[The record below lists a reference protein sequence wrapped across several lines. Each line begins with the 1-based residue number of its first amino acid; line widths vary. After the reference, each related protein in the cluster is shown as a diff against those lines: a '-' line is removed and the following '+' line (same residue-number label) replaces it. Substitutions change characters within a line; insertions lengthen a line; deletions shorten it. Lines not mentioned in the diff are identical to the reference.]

1 MIKEKQITI
10 GITAH
15 VDAGKTT
22 LSEAML
28 YLSGELKSPGRVD
41 HGSAFLDDDPIERQ
55 RGITIFSRQARFTI
69 GKNEEHG
76 HGAAEVTLI
85 DTPGHV
91 DFSAEM
97 ERSLWVLDYALLVI
111 SGSEGVQPHT
121 KTLYRML
128 REREIPVFVFVNK
141 MDIAI
146 KSKEEILESLQ
157 DELGM
162 PAVEFSRAAERP
174 EEFIDDVTMVSQ
186 SMAEYVLE
194 NMQDDT
200 AEKSRGEKAADEL
213 FDEKI
218 SDAVLAGEIVPVMY
232 GSALRIEGV
241 SELLEVIGKYTKP
254 PAYKDTFGAKVYKT
268 MTDKTGEKLSFI
280 KVTGGSLNVRDNVS
294 VKSPAISG
302 RSQQVTNENGK
313 MPGVS
318 DGSDVRKTAKIN
330 QIRLYSGNR
339 FQTIDTAGAGM
350 VCAVTGLGSVIPG
363 TALGNEDPAADL
375 SSEPFMIYSVII
387 PDGKDPHAVMGD
399 MQTLSSE
406 DPALCAE
413 WSGDGSEILIRI
425 MGEVQLQILQ
435 QIIRD
440 RFGYEVGFGQ
450 GRVLY
455 LETITDTYEGVGHFE
470 PLRHY
475 AEVHLIISPGERG
488 SGIVITSD
496 VAEDELALNWQRL
509 IWTHLEEKEHTGVL
523 TGAPLTDV
531 HISIA
536 AGKAHLK
543 HTMGGD
549 FREATYRA
557 VRHAMMQAK
566 RDGNML
572 LLEPWCEYEIELPAK
587 DLGRAVTDIK
597 QMGGIQSDLEQGE
610 ATAVIR
616 GRVPSAKIEPYRQVL
631 TGYTSGEGKLH
642 VTQCGYDAA
651 CDADT
656 VIEETGYDAEHDTA
670 NPADSVFVSH
680 TGSDIVK
687 WDEVFEHM
695 HLTGV
700 LKSGTRV
707 ENRYIADPREA
718 ARRRMAAEKDL
729 QRIFEMTYG
738 QAKPKRYIESKT
750 VTAGEDDLSEEE
762 AADRAARNEEIRAK
776 HEKKSAPGD
785 ERPPLLLIDGYN
797 LIFAD
802 EELKELSTID
812 AGSARDSLIERLVN
826 YAGYTGMEV
835 KLVFDAYKVAPGDG
849 STEKYSGVEVI
860 FTAADELAD
869 VRIGRMA
876 DAAGTR
882 RVYVVSSD
890 RLVQQDVW
898 TKGAMRISSRE
909 FLENLSRTEDEI
921 RARLKM

>member
-76 HGAAEVTLI
+76 QGAAEVTLI

-111 SGSEGVQPHT
+111 SGSEGIQSHT

-128 REREIPVFVFVNK
+128 KERGIPVFVFVNK

-241 SELLEVIGKYTKP
+241 SELLEVIGKYTRP

-413 WSGDGSEILIRI
+413 WSRDGSEILIRI

>member
-10 GITAH
+10 GLTAH

-76 HGAAEVTLI
+76 QGAAEVTLI

-111 SGSEGVQPHT
+111 SGSEGIQSHT

-128 REREIPVFVFVNK
+128 KERGIPVFVFVNK

-413 WSGDGSEILIRI
+413 WSRDGSEILIRI

>member
-1 MIKEKQITI
+1 MSVSSVSTEEMGEQRLFTQRVRAVTHVFDHRPLAYTHSYGCQQNVSDGEKIN
-10 GITAH
+10 G
-15 VDAGKTT
+15 
-22 LSEAML
+22 ML
-28 YLSGELKSPGRVD
+28 
-41 HGSAFLDDDPIERQ
+41 
-55 RGITIFSRQARFTI
+55 
-69 GKNEEHG
+69 
-76 HGAAEVTLI
+76 
-85 DTPGHV
+85 
-91 DFSAEM
+91 AEM
-97 ERSLWVLDYALLVI
+97 GFGFTDSPEHADLVLYNTCAVRENAENRVFGNVGALKALKQKNPDMVI
-111 SGSEGVQPHT
+111 AVCGCMVQQEH
-121 KTLYRML
+121 
-128 REREIPVFVFVNK
+128 I
-141 MDIAI
+141 
-146 KSKEEILESLQ
+146 
-157 DELGM
+157 
-162 PAVEFSRAAERP
+162 AERMKKRFPYVDLIFGTHVLHRFP
-174 EEFIDDVTMVSQ
+174 ELLYTIYEKRRRTVCIPDCDGVV
-186 SMAEYVLE
+186 AEGLPVRR
-194 NMQDDT
+194 D
-200 AEKSRGEKAADEL
+200 SRFKA
-213 FDEKI
+213 
-218 SDAVLAGEIVPVMY
+218 SVPVMY

-254 PAYKDTFGAKVYKT
+254 PAYKDTFGARVYKT

-302 RSQQVTNENGK
+302 RSHQVTNENGK

-651 CDADT
+651 CDANT

-695 HLTGV
+695 HLPVV
-700 LKSGTRV
+700 LKTETRGGDQ
-707 ENRYIADPREA
+707 YITDPHDNNEITGANAAEKIDPREA

-762 AADRAARNEEIRAK
+762 AA
-776 HEKKSAPGD
+776 
-785 ERPPLLLIDGYN
+785 
-797 LIFAD
+797 
-802 EELKELSTID
+802 
-812 AGSARDSLIERLVN
+812 GSHSCGSPRDSYPSATSSAIISVN
-826 YAGYTGMEV
+826 PAANIKTPMFECSPS
-835 KLVFDAYKVAPGDG
+835 DI
-849 STEKYSGVEVI
+849 SG
-860 FTAADELAD
+860 
-869 VRIGRMA
+869 
-876 DAAGTR
+876 
-882 RVYVVSSD
+882 
-890 RLVQQDVW
+890 
-898 TKGAMRISSRE
+898 ISS
-909 FLENLSRTEDEI
+909 STTT
-921 RARLKM
+921 

>member
-76 HGAAEVTLI
+76 QGAAEVTLI

-399 MQTLSSE
+399 MQTLSSV

-413 WSGDGSEILIRI
+413 WSMDGSEILIRI

-572 LLEPWCEYEIELPAK
+572 LLEPWCEYEIELPEK

-921 RARLKM
+921 RARLEM

>member
-55 RGITIFSRQARFTI
+55 RGITIFSRQARFTT

-76 HGAAEVTLI
+76 RGVAGVTLI

-111 SGSEGVQPHT
+111 SGSEGIQSHT

-128 REREIPVFVFVNK
+128 KERGIPVFVFVNK

-413 WSGDGSEILIRI
+413 WSRDGSEILIRI

-536 AGKAHLK
+536 GGKAHLK

>member
-76 HGAAEVTLI
+76 QGAAEVTLI

-111 SGSEGVQPHT
+111 SGSEGIQSHT

-128 REREIPVFVFVNK
+128 KERGIPVFVFVNK

-268 MTDKTGEKLSFI
+268 VTDKNGEKLSFI
-280 KVTGGSLNVRDNVS
+280 KITGGSLNVRDNVS

-413 WSGDGSEILIRI
+413 WSRDGSEILIRI

-509 IWTHLEEKEHTGVL
+509 IWTHLEEK
-523 TGAPLTDV
+523 
-531 HISIA
+531 
-536 AGKAHLK
+536 
-543 HTMGGD
+543 
-549 FREATYRA
+549 
-557 VRHAMMQAK
+557 
-566 RDGNML
+566 
-572 LLEPWCEYEIELPAK
+572 
-587 DLGRAVTDIK
+587 
-597 QMGGIQSDLEQGE
+597 
-610 ATAVIR
+610 
-616 GRVPSAKIEPYRQVL
+616 
-631 TGYTSGEGKLH
+631 
-642 VTQCGYDAA
+642 
-651 CDADT
+651 
-656 VIEETGYDAEHDTA
+656 
-670 NPADSVFVSH
+670 
-680 TGSDIVK
+680 
-687 WDEVFEHM
+687 
-695 HLTGV
+695 
-700 LKSGTRV
+700 
-707 ENRYIADPREA
+707 
-718 ARRRMAAEKDL
+718 
-729 QRIFEMTYG
+729 
-738 QAKPKRYIESKT
+738 
-750 VTAGEDDLSEEE
+750 
-762 AADRAARNEEIRAK
+762 
-776 HEKKSAPGD
+776 
-785 ERPPLLLIDGYN
+785 
-797 LIFAD
+797 
-802 EELKELSTID
+802 
-812 AGSARDSLIERLVN
+812 
-826 YAGYTGMEV
+826 
-835 KLVFDAYKVAPGDG
+835 
-849 STEKYSGVEVI
+849 
-860 FTAADELAD
+860 
-869 VRIGRMA
+869 
-876 DAAGTR
+876 
-882 RVYVVSSD
+882 
-890 RLVQQDVW
+890 
-898 TKGAMRISSRE
+898 
-909 FLENLSRTEDEI
+909 
-921 RARLKM
+921 

>member
-10 GITAH
+10 GLTAH

-55 RGITIFSRQARFTI
+55 RGITIFSRQARFTT

-76 HGAAEVTLI
+76 QGAAEVTLI

-111 SGSEGVQPHT
+111 SGSEGVQSHT

-128 REREIPVFVFVNK
+128 KERGIPVFVFVNK

-413 WSGDGSEILIRI
+413 WSRDGSEILIRI

>member
-55 RGITIFSRQARFTI
+55 RGITIFSRQARFTT

-76 HGAAEVTLI
+76 QGAAEVTLI

-111 SGSEGVQPHT
+111 SGSEGIQSHT

-128 REREIPVFVFVNK
+128 RERGIPVFVFVNK

-413 WSGDGSEILIRI
+413 WSRDGSEILIRI

>member
-28 YLSGELKSPGRVD
+28 YLSGELKRPGRVD

-76 HGAAEVTLI
+76 QGAAEVTLI

-111 SGSEGVQPHT
+111 SGSEGIQSHT

-128 REREIPVFVFVNK
+128 KERGIPVFVFVNK

-413 WSGDGSEILIRI
+413 WSRDGSEILIRI

>member
-55 RGITIFSRQARFTI
+55 RVITIFSRQARFTT

-76 HGAAEVTLI
+76 RGVAGVTLI

-241 SELLEVIGKYTKP
+241 SELLEVIGKYTRP
-254 PAYKDTFGAKVYKT
+254 SAYKDTFGAKVYKT
-268 MTDKTGEKLSFI
+268 MTDKNGEKLSFI
-280 KVTGGSLNVRDNVS
+280 KITGGSLSVRDNVS

-302 RSQQVTNENGK
+302 RSQQATNENGK

-413 WSGDGSEILIRI
+413 WSRDGSEILIRI

>member
-76 HGAAEVTLI
+76 QGAAEVTLI

-111 SGSEGVQPHT
+111 SGSEGIQSHT

-128 REREIPVFVFVNK
+128 KERGIPVFVFVNK

-413 WSGDGSEILIRI
+413 WSRDGSEILIRI

>member
-10 GITAH
+10 GLTAH

-76 HGAAEVTLI
+76 QGAAEVTLI

-241 SELLEVIGKYTKP
+241 SELLEVIGKYTRP

-413 WSGDGSEILIRI
+413 WSRDGSEILIRI

>member
-76 HGAAEVTLI
+76 QGAAEVTLI

-111 SGSEGVQPHT
+111 SGSEGIQSHT

-128 REREIPVFVFVNK
+128 KERGIPVFVFVNK

-413 WSGDGSEILIRI
+413 WSRDGSEILIRI

-776 HEKKSAPGD
+776 HEKKSALGD